1 MHFVLLIIIKK
12 LTVDYLKNSN
22 ISKIRIKKKFIFFET
37 IIQRVK
43 NNLENYFDFTL
54 FAGLR

>member
-22 ISKIRIKKKFIFFET
+22 ISKIRIKKKFFFFET